1 MTDMSPLEGSTVEDA
16 ERSKMEDA
24 DVDAERSKMED
35 ADVDAEG
42 SAMKGVDVD
51 VNDLKLEYTPQNED
65 KDAHVTEL

>member
-16 ERSKMEDA
+16 

-35 ADVDAEG
+35 ANVDAEG
-42 SAMKGVDVD
+42 SAVEGVDVD

>member
-16 ERSKMEDA
+16 

-35 ADVDAEG
+35 ANVDAEG
-42 SAMKGVDVD
+42 SAMEGVDVD
-51 VNDLKLEYTPQNED
+51 VNDLKLENTPQNED